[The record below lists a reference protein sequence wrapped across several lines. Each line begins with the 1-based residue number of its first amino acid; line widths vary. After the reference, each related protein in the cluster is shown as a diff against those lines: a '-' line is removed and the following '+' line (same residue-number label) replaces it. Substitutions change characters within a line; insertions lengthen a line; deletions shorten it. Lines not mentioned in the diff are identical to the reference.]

1 MLLKIYVIR
10 LLKIVGDDMT
20 VEKVEVYLGEVCE
33 SVSVY
38 LTYTHNIVQQDIKK
52 MWYYLLGR

>member
-1 MLLKIYVIR
+1 MCVIR

-38 LTYTHNIVQQDIKK
+38 LTYTHIAQQDIKK